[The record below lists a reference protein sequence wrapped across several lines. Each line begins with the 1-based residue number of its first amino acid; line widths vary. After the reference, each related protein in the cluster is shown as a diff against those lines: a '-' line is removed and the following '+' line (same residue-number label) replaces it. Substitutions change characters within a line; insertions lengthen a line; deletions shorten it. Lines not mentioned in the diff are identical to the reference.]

1 MENIMK
7 QKYTFTIADVSLNV
21 VTDETPDV
29 VHTLV
34 TTVDRSMRE
43 IYTKSTRCSK
53 TEAAL
58 LCALDYC
65 ADKTRMQKKLKKLE
79 SLVAVQSVEIEELNA
94 EIAALKAEL
103 ANR

>member
-1 MENIMK
+1 MK

-21 VTDETPDV
+21 VSDETPDT

-34 TTVDRSMRE
+34 NTVDRNMRE
-43 IYTKSTRCSK
+43 ITSKSNRCSK

-65 ADKTRMQKKLKKLE
+65 ADKMKTQKKLKKLE

-94 EIAALKAEL
+94 EIATLKAKL
-103 ANR
+103 ANN

>member
-1 MENIMK
+1 MK

-21 VTDETPDV
+21 VTDETPDA

-34 TTVDRSMRE
+34 TTVDRNMRE
-43 IYTKSTRCSK
+43 ITSKSSRCSK

-65 ADKTRMQKKLKKLE
+65 ADKIKMQKKLKKLE
-79 SLVAVQSVEIEELNA
+79 GLVAVQSVEIEELNA
-94 EIAALKAEL
+94 ELATLKAKL
-103 ANR
+103 ASL